1 MRFSKKRVLISLL
14 LGMIVIGGAGFLYV
28 QNQINHVEIDKS
40 DEALGIKE
48 QPKTSVTDKKDETE
62 SEKPLDAYQDRIIN
76 IALFGVDRR
85 SAGEEGRADATMILT
100 VDFKHNK
107 LKLSSLMRD
116 MYVEIDGY
124 NKTKF
129 NHAYAY
135 GGAPLAIKTINQ
147 NFDTDIRDYVTVDFF
162 TLEKIIDEIG
172 GIELEVK
179 DEELPLINRHMQEVA
194 KIQGEQGVEL
204 HRSGL
209 QTLNGK
215 QAVAYARIRYVGN
228 GDFERTERQRRVLS
242 QMVKKVE
249 GLSKSELPGLVM
261 QILPHVETSLDTNTI
276 IDMGVKYLTEGIHEM
291 EQDRFPR
298 DGAWETLRING
309 GWYMNVDMEQ
319 TTSDIAEF
327 IYETKTEASPCRC
340 IKGQIENDFSPEE
353 NHDVL
358 FNHQYRTAM

>member
-1 MRFSKKRVLISLL
+1 MYLLIVLFG
-14 LGMIVIGGAGFLYV
+14 LGVGGFFYV

-40 DEALGIKE
+40 DEALGIEAKAE
-48 QPKTSVTDKKDETE
+48 VVEP
-62 SEKPLDAYQDRIIN
+62 KPLEEKKESVDIYQDKIIN

-85 SAGEEGRADATMILT
+85 NKEEKGRADATMILT
-100 VDFKHNK
+100 VDFKHKK
-107 LKLSSLMRD
+107 LKVSSLMRD
-116 MYVEIDGY
+116 MYVDIEGY

-129 NHAYAY
+129 NHSYAY

-147 NFDTDIRDYVTVDFF
+147 NFGTDIRDYVTVDFF

-172 GIELEVK
+172 GIELDVK
-179 DEELPLINRHMQEVA
+179 DTEIPLMNRHMREVA
-194 KIQGEQGVEL
+194 KIEGVQGVEL
-204 HRSGL
+204 HHAGL

-228 GDFERTERQRRVLS
+228 GDFERTERQRKVLG

-261 QILPHVETSLDTNTI
+261 KILPYVETSLDTKTI
-276 IDMGVKYLTEGIHEM
+276 VDMGLKYLTEGINEM

-298 DGAWETLRING
+298 DGSWESLKING
-309 GWYMNVDMEQ
+309 GWYMSVDMER
-319 TTSDIAEF
+319 TTSDISDF
-327 IYETKTEASPCRC
+327 IYEPEAETSTCTCTKSQLET
-340 IKGQIENDFSPEE
+340 DFSIEE

-358 FNHQYRTAM
+358 FNYQYRKEERNQ

>member
-1 MRFSKKRVLISLL
+1 MRFSKKRIIIYLL
-14 LGMIVIGGAGFLYV
+14 LGIISVGGIGGLYI
-28 QNQINHVEIDKS
+28 QSQINHVEIDKS
-40 DEALGIKE
+40 NEALGIKE
-48 QPKTSVTDKKDETE
+48 SPETNLQEKT
-62 SEKPLDAYQDRIIN
+62 EKPKDVETVDTYQDKVIN

-85 SAGEEGRADATMILT
+85 YEGEQGRADATMILT

-107 LKLSSLMRD
+107 LKVSSLMRD
-116 MYVEIDGY
+116 MYVDIDGY

-147 NFDTDIRDYVTVDFF
+147 NFNTDIRDYVTVDFF

-172 GIELEVK
+172 GIEVDIK
-179 DEELPLINRHMQEVA
+179 EEEMELINRHMNEVA
-194 KIQGEQGVEL
+194 KIQEEEAIEL
-204 HRSGL
+204 NHAGL

-228 GDFERTERQRRVLS
+228 GDFERTERQRKVLG

-249 GLSKSELPGLVM
+249 GLSKTEVPGLVM
-261 QILPHVETSLDTNTI
+261 KILPLVETSLDTNTI
-276 IDMGVKYLTEGIHEM
+276 IDMGVKYLTEGIDDM

-298 DGAWETLRING
+298 DDAWETLRING

-319 TTSDIAEF
+319 TITDIADF
-327 IYETKTEASPCRC
+327 IYETETDASPSRY
-340 IKGQIENDFSPEE
+340 IKNDSSPEG
-353 NHDVL
+353 NHDVQYKQ
-358 FNHQYRTAM
+358 QYR